1 MHGFAIKIQR
11 LMVNNQFFVLFLA
24 LLSYFVKTKQRNYSI
39 LGENAYEQIT
49 KFLQGYVDN
58 ELNFNDEDTCQQSCS
73 DYKQTKHLRCADKTM
88 CANERNEEIEKL
100 SICSGQIHDCVDINN
115 DDVEICLAESRTR
128 RYHYLRYNNGQ
139 MSGVE
144 PAETCAA
151 VRHVSFYIF
160 LFFIEM
166 PKLT

>member
-1 MHGFAIKIQR
+1 
-11 LMVNNQFFVLFLA
+11 
-24 LLSYFVKTKQRNYSI
+24 
-39 LGENAYEQIT
+39 
-49 KFLQGYVDN
+49 
-58 ELNFNDEDTCQQSCS
+58 
-73 DYKQTKHLRCADKTM
+73 M

-100 SICSGQIHDCVDINN
+100 SICNGQIHDCVDINN

-151 VRHVSFYIF
+151 VRHVSFVQFYF
-160 LFFIEM
+160 SLKNSIEI
-166 PKLT
+166 KLHFRFDSQAHGGVGL